1 MAAGSGGMAAGSGGM
16 AAGSGGMAA
25 GSGGA
30 GGSTGGGGGKII
42 CAPQDTGYSS
52 AKTCAS
58 AGGIPPQ
65 SFKLTAPMTAGEPY
79 AVVLRVTGDNPA
91 QPQISGT
98 NGECG
103 AAAEQLLSETL
114 SAGQHCIVLHP
125 TMAHTDLLL
134 SQTAIGAGAAIDD
147 LCANGSCP

>member
-1 MAAGSGGMAAGSGGM
+1 MAAGSGGMT
-16 AAGSGGMAA
+16 AGSGGMAA

-30 GGSTGGGGGKII
+30 GGSSGGGGGKIS

-65 SFKLTAPMTAGEPY
+65 SFKLTTPMTAGEPY

-103 AAAEQLLSETL
+103 AAAEELLSETL
-114 SAGQHCIVLHP
+114 SAGQHCVVLHP
-125 TMAHTDLLL
+125 TAAHTDLLL
-134 SQTAIGAGAAIDD
+134 SQTVIGAGVAIDD